1 MTKYTIFGK
10 DISKMM
16 LLKGV
21 TSADLADSLH
31 VSTAEISFILSGKR
45 SSDEIQKR
53 IEEYLASREDDAKFD
68 DFEMSVR
75 FALIDRD
82 MKVSDLAK
90 ELNVSRAAA
99 YYAIGSKRKGF
110 EKLRARI
117 SEYLNI

>member
-1 MTKYTIFGK
+1 MTKYTEFGK
-10 DISKMM
+10 NISKIM

-21 TSADLADSLH
+21 TSADLADALN

-45 SSDEIQKR
+45 SSEDIQNR

-68 DFEMSVR
+68 DFELSVR

-90 ELNVSRAAA
+90 ELEVSRAAA

-110 EKLRARI
+110 EKLREKI
-117 SEYLNI
+117 TEYLNL